1 LVLIPLTRFLT
12 APTDDRADSAR
23 TRPDKKKS
31 PVSLAGLNREQ
42 GGLAVLGRPALTVSQ
57 PLENRHPN
65 VGTVRDLRD
74 QQPSGNAREVTP
86 TLENVSKLY
95 PTIYSSG
102 CISTGY
108 N

>member
-1 LVLIPLTRFLT
+1 M
-12 APTDDRADSAR
+12 
-23 TRPDKKKS
+23 
-31 PVSLAGLNREQ
+31 
-42 GGLAVLGRPALTVSQ
+42 LGRPALTVSQ